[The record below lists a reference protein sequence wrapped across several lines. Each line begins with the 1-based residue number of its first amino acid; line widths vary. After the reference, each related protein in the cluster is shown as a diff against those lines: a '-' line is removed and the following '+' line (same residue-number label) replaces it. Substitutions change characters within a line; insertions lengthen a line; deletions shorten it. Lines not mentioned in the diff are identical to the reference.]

1 MTQTADMIMPRA
13 FLFGD
18 PGERLSGAE
27 LDGPAS
33 WVGLRS
39 LRAMQEWLFA
49 DHLKMASFV
58 VAVLDGPDRHPYPGT
73 ALTIRVEE
81 WLFADHLKM
90 ASFVVAVLDG
100 PDRHPYPGTALTIRV
115 EPDPGVREDDIRQKR
130 EASRDLLGRSPW
142 QQGSVLRVGETGG
155 LPLLAED
162 HPGTFAGGPACPGR
176 MADGMALHLA
186 KENSTGG
193 GVPEYVRVFGYTTF
207 QAMLERGT
215 RSPQPGAHPPAP
227 EGRQPHCRREGR
239 QQDAS
244 SPGC

>member
-1 MTQTADMIMPRA
+1 
-13 FLFGD
+13 
-18 PGERLSGAE
+18 
-27 LDGPAS
+27 
-33 WVGLRS
+33 
-39 LRAMQEWLFA
+39 MQEWLFA
-49 DHLKMASFV
+49 DHLKMASFVVAVLDGPDRHPYPGTALTIRVEMASFV

-115 EPDPGVREDDIRQKR
+115 E
-130 EASRDLLGRSPW
+130 ASFSQP
-142 QQGSVLRVGETGG
+142 SS
-155 LPLLAED
+155 
-162 HPGTFAGGPACPGR
+162 
-176 MADGMALHLA
+176 
-186 KENSTGG
+186 K
-193 GVPEYVRVFGYTTF
+193 VPEYVRVFGYTTF